1 MSRGRDLRV
10 RAMAA
15 VSHGTSA
22 KRWPMSTQRYAAT
35 STLVVT
41 GAILLTGGHD
51 RMRPKGRTGAGQ
63 SRAARRRSRSRTARA
78 LSCGGPATARQ
89 AVMVPCPLH
98 RCAKASLWKCP
109 LCAMCGSMLILLGFS
124 EIAHRGSKPHIAPRC

>member
-51 RMRPKGRTGAGQ
+51 RMRPRAGPVQASQGPRAGGAG
-63 SRAARRRSRSRTARA
+63 RAQRE
-78 LSCGGPATARQ
+78 P
-89 AVMVPCPLH
+89 
-98 RCAKASLWKCP
+98 
-109 LCAMCGSMLILLGFS
+109 
-124 EIAHRGSKPHIAPRC
+124 